1 MRIKIIISIL
11 MVVIM
16 QFPVIAK
23 ENSTQ
28 EVNTIEYMNISWW
41 EKYNDEHL
49 INNLLKIYQQKKL
62 LPS

>member
-1 MRIKIIISIL
+1 MRIRIIISIL

-28 EVNTIEYMNISWW
+28 EVNTIEYMKIS
-41 EKYNDEHL
+41 
-49 INNLLKIYQQKKL
+49 
-62 LPS
+62 